1 MELDII
7 TIGES
12 LIELS
17 TNAKMSQA
25 GCLYKYYGGDA
36 IATAIAALRMGSK
49 VGFVTRVGN
58 DAFKDYLLDSWQ
70 AEGLDISQ
78 VKLTDEPNG
87 MYIVA
92 RHSIQEKEVV
102 YYRKKIASS
111 KLSLEDIDIE
121 YFKKAN
127 VVYASGV
134 TQSLSPSANEAVET
148 TFRLAKENGI
158 TTAYDPNYYSAISTP
173 EEARESFNR
182 ISSYIDILF
191 MSTKHDTI
199 NILDIDSPENII
211 KKLWDMGIS
220 TIVLKA
226 SDKNGYYTGYNGNI
240 VFTEFYTN
248 DVIDTTCSGDTFN
261 GGFLHALTH
270 GFTPFEAA
278 KFASIVAGLQAK
290 GIGAIKSIPYKDEVY
305 SIYRGNNG

>member
-92 RHSIQEKEVV
+92 RPSIQEKEVV

-121 YFKKAN
+121 YLKKAN

-211 KKLWDMGIS
+211 KKLWDMGIP

>member
-1 MELDII
+1 MKLDII

-92 RHSIQEKEVV
+92 RPSIQEKEVV

-121 YFKKAN
+121 YLKKAN

-220 TIVLKA
+220 AIVLKA